1 MKPEIMHSELPSVP
15 ARKQGNIWINSF
27 HSLFMP
33 GGAKGSITR
42 QQAGCACHP
51 ARRRHY
57 TDGPIH
63 AAKEVYGVV

>member
-1 MKPEIMHSELPSVP
+1 MRPEIMRNELSGVP
-15 ARKQGNIWINSF
+15 ARRQGNIWINSF
-27 HSLFMP
+27 HSLFMS
-33 GGAKGSITR
+33 GGAKGPITK
-42 QQAGCACHP
+42 QQAGCICHS